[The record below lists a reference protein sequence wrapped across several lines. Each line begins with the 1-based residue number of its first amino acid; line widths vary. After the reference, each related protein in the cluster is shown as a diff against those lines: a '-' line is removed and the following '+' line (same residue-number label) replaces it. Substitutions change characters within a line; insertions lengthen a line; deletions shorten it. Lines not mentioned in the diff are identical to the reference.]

1 MRGLERMLASDVA
14 GEKKY
19 KAVDYVLAEQEFSG
33 GKEFTMMTTCQ
44 NFASS
49 RQANA
54 QAKLT
59 IERTTMRWRSR
70 TT

>member
-1 MRGLERMLASDVA
+1 
-14 GEKKY
+14 
-19 KAVDYVLAEQEFSG
+19 VDYVLAEQDFSKD
-33 GKEFTMMTTCQ
+33 KEFTMMTTCQ

-59 IERTTMRWRSR
+59 IKRTTMRWRSR